1 MVRVFGSSPGQNA
14 FIPGSGIGHMPQDF
28 SLFNDLTVAET
39 LVFYS
44 KIYQMKSHLVP
55 ERIEFLLK
63 LLDLE
68 QKGNRLVREL
78 SGGQKRRVSLAIAL
92 VHSPPLVVLDEP
104 TVGVDPLLRQ
114 SIWQH
119 LVRLAHETSLTVII
133 TTHYIEEARLANTV
147 GLMRFGRILV
157 ESNPDKLMR
166 KYKRNNLE
174 DVFLRLCMMD
184 EKEFNAINDEQS
196 DTEEPVKDS
205 HKSVIQFDQETVRY
219 STTPREESSRG
230 SSRNVDELDAI
241 PKVVISDYSL
251 PVSPHMVREKENENF
266 NRGSIYVNKPIIK
279 HEQTP
284 SNREKAPIRSP
295 LSPLDF
301 EAPKIEY
308 KSDDPGSVPNGQF
321 DKQAEDGHLRVGYGR
336 DRCDTTSSIGSSI
349 IEYDS
354 VTSRESAETPVKLAT
369 FKKEFKHMF
378 EPNVTVKNRCK
389 TSILKIGALFYKN
402 ITLLTRNIPLLL
414 FQFFLPSLEI
424 ILFGICIGADPFDIK
439 VAVFN
444 QDTSGPLAGRFLS
457 SLDNYTVNQVHYPT
471 LPAAINAVRN
481 GEAWAAIA
489 FKQNFSTALAER
501 HISGLNAE
509 NETIDRSSIYV
520 FLDMTN
526 QLIGYKLQRTVYESL
541 DKFSKKLLIETDQNP
556 ASIDLPVRI
565 GKPIYGDREPTFTEF
580 MAPGVVLTIAFLA
593 TVALTALAFVM
604 ERKDGIMERILV
616 AGVTPFEF
624 LMSHIVTQ
632 LCVIVV
638 QVALLLIFTFLVFDI
653 PSRGPF
659 VWVIL
664 LTLLQAICGMEYGLL
679 ISSLCES
686 ETAATMMALGSFYPN
701 LLLSGTVWPTQAM
714 PDFMRYFSYVLP
726 QTLPIESMRYILSRG
741 WDPSYPEVAIGFA
754 ITIAWTIFFMIA
766 TMIAF
771 KKIK

>member
-1 MVRVFGSSPGQNA
+1 
-14 FIPGSGIGHMPQDF
+14 MPQDF
-28 SLFNDLTVAET
+28 SLFHDLTVAET

-68 QKGNRLVREL
+68 QKGNRLVSQL
-78 SGGQKRRVSLAIAL
+78 SGGQKRRVSLAVAL

-114 SIWQH
+114 SIWEH

-133 TTHYIEEARLANTV
+133 TTHYIEEARQANTV

-166 KYKRNNLE
+166 RYKRNNLE

-184 EKEFNAINDEQS
+184 EKEFNAMNDDQS
-196 DTEEPVKDS
+196 IAEEHRSNKQ
-205 HKSVIQFDQETVRY
+205 IQFDQETVRY
-219 STTPREESSRG
+219 STTPREESSEG
-230 SSRNVDELDAI
+230 STKASERDEVDAI

-251 PVSPHMVREKENENF
+251 PISPHMVREKENENF
-266 NRGSIYVNKPIIK
+266 NRGSIYVNKTVDK
-279 HEQTP
+279 NEQTP
-284 SNREKAPIRSP
+284 SHRVKGPSRTP

-301 EAPKIEY
+301 EAPKIEN
-308 KSDDPGSVPNGQF
+308 KPNTVQNNRTGQSA
-321 DKQAEDGHLRVGYGR
+321 DQAHLQVEHGR
-336 DRCDTTSSIGSSI
+336 ERCDSASSMGSSI

-354 VTSRESAETPVKLAT
+354 SASRESAVTPVKLAT
-369 FKKEFKHMF
+369 FQKEFKHMF
-378 EPNVTVKNRCK
+378 EPNNTLQNRCR
-389 TSILKIGALFYKN
+389 TSVLKIGALFYKN

-439 VAVFN
+439 IAIFN
-444 QDTSGPLAGRFLS
+444 QDTSGNFPTRFLN
-457 SLDNYTVNQVHYPT
+457 SLDNYTVHQVHYPT

-481 GEAWAAIA
+481 GEAWGAIA

-501 HISGLNAE
+501 HLMGMAAD

-526 QLIGYKLQRTVYESL
+526 QLIGYKLQRSVYESL
-541 DKFSKKLLIETDQNP
+541 RTFSRNLLIETDQNP
-556 ASIDLPVRI
+556 ASVDIPVRI
-565 GKPIYGDREPTFTEF
+565 GKPIYGDKEPTFTEF

-604 ERKDGIMERILV
+604 ERKDGLMERILV

-659 VWVIL
+659 IWVIL

-754 ITIAWTIFFMIA
+754 VTIAWTIFFMIA

-771 KKIK
+771 KRIK